1 METIDS
7 LTRQLDRLAPRLA
20 GGPARVTGLRRL
32 SGGASQQTWSF
43 DIEPESASTRIEAI
57 MRRGP
62 AGGRPRRTSANAG
75 LETEAALIRVAARHG
90 VPVPEVLHVLAPD
103 DGLGDGFLMR
113 RLQGETLGR
122 KIATDA
128 RFAAARDELAYQCG
142 AALARIHRIPL
153 DELPPLRIAG
163 PAAELDEYIT
173 THRGHGT
180 IKPVFELAFR
190 WLKDQL
196 PRMPGNGVVDR
207 ADARLVHGDFRNG
220 NIMVDEQ
227 GLVAALDWEL
237 AHLGDPMADLGWLC
251 VNSWRFGVVDKP
263 VGGFGEREQLF
274 AGYEAAGGRVDP
286 ARVRFWETLGTLKWG
301 IMCERMAQA
310 VLSGAETSVEKATI
324 GRRSSE
330 TEIDLLNL
338 LAPRAGSL

>member
-1 METIDS
+1 MDTIDS
-7 LTRQLDRLAPRLA
+7 LTQQLDRLAPRLVN
-20 GGPARVTGLRRL
+20 GPARVTGLRRL

-43 DIEPESASTRIEAI
+43 DIESDTDRIEAI

-62 AGGRPRRTSANAG
+62 AGGRQRRTSANAG
-75 LETEAALIRVAARHG
+75 LETEAALIRIAAQQD
-90 VPVPEVLHVLAPD
+90 VPVPGVLYVLTPG

-122 KIATDA
+122 KIATDP
-128 RFAAARDELAYQCG
+128 RFATARETLAHQCG
-142 AALARIHRIPL
+142 VALARIHQIPI
-153 DELPPLRIAG
+153 DGLPPLRIAG
-163 PAAELDEYIT
+163 PAAELDEYIG
-173 THRGHGT
+173 THRSHGT

-196 PRMPGNGVVDR
+196 RQMPGNGVIER
-207 ADARLVHGDFRNG
+207 ADAQLVHGDFRNG
-220 NIMVDEQ
+220 NIMVDER
-227 GLVAALDWEL
+227 GLVAVLDWEL

-263 VGGFGEREQLF
+263 VGGFGERESLF
-274 AGYEAAGGRVDP
+274 AGYESAGGRLDR

-301 IMCERMAQA
+301 IMCERMAHA
-310 VLSGAETSVEKATI
+310 VLSGAEASVEKATI

-338 LAPRAGSL
+338 LAPRAGIL